1 MEQQLLIP
9 QSRNFRTNKEGSTLQ
24 ILFHQKLAK
33 GVYGWQDECNQL
45 REIWQFSSPWLAWVR
60 EITWCAFGNNM
71 FTFFLQTMYGL
82 LCLLHI
88 SHNERGFQ
96 KAMKQK
102 IRIPNSDITLVLVE
116 KRNWW

>member
-1 MEQQLLIP
+1 MAGKMSVTSSVRSGSFLVLGWLGSGRLL
-9 QSRNFRTNKEGSTLQ
+9 
-24 ILFHQKLAK
+24 
-33 GVYGWQDECNQL
+33 GVHLVTICL
-45 REIWQFSSPWLAWVR
+45 L
-60 EITWCAFGNNM
+60 
-71 FTFFLQTMYGL
+71 FFLQTMYGL